1 MTVERLRDALEALG
15 PPVTPLELA
24 EMLWLAERL
33 PGEGEDECAPGEGG
47 GRPGGQRVAGSWS
60 DPWAVMDLAF
70 EDPVRGDGPDDDQD
84 AAAEEDEPR
93 DGADEEGTVAGGRLL
108 HLPRGAGLSGSD
120 ADELLVP
127 APRALRH
134 ELAIQRALRPL
145 KQRVPDRR
153 RRRLDEDATATRAA
167 RRPGRRPWTPVMV
180 PTTDRLLTLSLVV
193 DTGPAMGV
201 WRPLVRELRE
211 AMRRTGAFRDVRVW
225 YLADLGRGL
234 AVRPSPTGPARE
246 PAALVDPTG
255 RDLALVLSDCSG
267 PHWWAGRVGPVLHR
281 WARSGPTAILQPLP
295 ERLWRRTA
303 APAVPGRAIASRAGA
318 PNTALRFTPHDGRTK
333 RDPGTL
339 PVPVLELSP
348 EWLADWAGLVMATG
362 DRRRDT
368 AVTYVCAREIVREV
382 RRRDG
387 QPSLVEGD
395 LPLEERLLRFLSAAS
410 PTAADLAAH
419 IALSVPA
426 LPVMRLIQQHVTVD
440 SPPSDLAEVLLSG
453 LLEPVDGER
462 ELYEFVPGARGALL
476 ETLPRPESLAA
487 AELLGRI
494 GEGIAA
500 RTGARS
506 ETFRAVVPVEEGT
519 GSRGLGTA
527 GEPFAL
533 VSEEALGLLRNTAV
547 AVSERRLVAAP
558 PVVASEGVILVSDEA
573 VAAQLGK
580 PAEAESSGSGVAAEA
595 ESEVEAGDADVDVR
609 PLAILEQPALIPCP
623 PGLSNTPP
631 PRNIIGRERELALL
645 DEAFIRAATREP
657 SVVAVTGLGGVGKTA
672 VAVEWVRE
680 IEEEDVY
687 EGVWWIDGDTA
698 DTLDEGLA
706 ALAVAVHPELPQN
719 VRPLDAMP
727 TELLRE
733 WALGWLQAHHCLVV
747 VDSAAGPADIRTLL
761 TRAGPRG
768 SFLVLGRLGGE
779 WCPPDTTV
787 NVGPLELPAAVEL
800 FNEESG
806 FTGAAADGVEEL
818 CEDLGRLP
826 LTVFMA
832 AAHLRQAEGTTIIE
846 YRAELARM
854 AAQTASE
861 PGPGGFPPEA
871 RTFVTLALQAV
882 DNRLATR
889 ILLVLAWF
897 GSEPVP
903 LRLLSLLESAPKRD
917 RALRGLARV
926 KLVVLDEG
934 EGEDAATVRVHDHVR
949 RAARVPDPDDPAQG
963 EQAVAEARDLATL
976 CLRRALSQG
985 STEQLPE
992 HADTVAEWREIRP
1005 HIEELADVAQREENS
1020 LAFAGLMVVAAE
1032 RVGGSGDPEKAISW
1046 LLRAMACQRRLL
1058 EPVDP
1063 EYLSTVGALARAF
1076 GATGDIEASFA
1087 VYADALDPLGPV
1099 LGVHHSELWALVKD
1113 VARSPSR
1120 LRRQTRERKRRLQAD
1135 ADARFLEIL
1144 SAVEDTASGDRPTM
1158 DLQPEAFD
1166 AQLDLAESE
1175 ERLAEARRT
1184 LGPEHPTTL
1193 TRWLD
1198 LTRACHEAG
1207 DTEGAMR
1214 ELERLLAACRR
1225 GLAADDGF
1233 TTVVKA
1239 EVARL
1244 YLLSGN
1250 VNWAAA
1256 TYDDVLATRVRT
1268 LGEEHPDT
1276 LDARE
1281 GAGLSHLALGELGQG
1296 MRLLDETLTTR
1307 TRLLGPT
1314 DPLTLR
1320 TYEHVAEVHL
1330 AQDEP
1335 RSAVEIYELTY
1346 TRRAATQGESH
1357 PDTLHSREGLARAQ
1371 QAAGYLDVAIDLYQQ
1386 LLEGRSAQS
1395 RPGAEIDRTL
1405 ELLAQAYTDADRH
1418 EDARH
1423 MYEQL
1428 ADSRSWELGE
1438 DHPDTLRARDQL
1450 GEVFEKLGDRA
1461 AAIRYYQQ
1469 VLDTRVNLF
1478 GADAAEVLAVREKL
1492 HNLI

>member
-33 PGEGEDECAPGEGG
+33 PGVEEECEPGEDG
-47 GRPGGQRVAGSWS
+47 GRPGGQYAAGRWS
-60 DPWAVMDLAF
+60 DPWAVMDPAF
-70 EDPVRGDGPDDDQD
+70 EDDDRGDGADDDPDADAEEGAPQDD
-84 AAAEEDEPR
+84 AA
-93 DGADEEGTVAGGRLL
+93 EEGTVAGGRLL
-108 HLPRGAGLSGSD
+108 HLPRGAGPSGSD

-153 RRRLDEDATATRAA
+153 RRRLDEDATASRAA

-225 YLADLGRGL
+225 YLADLGPGL

-255 RDLALVLSDCSG
+255 RDLVLVLSDCSG

-333 RDPGTL
+333 REPGTL

-368 AVTYVCAREIVREV
+368 AVTYVSAREVAREA

-453 LLEPVDGER
+453 LLEPVAGER
-462 ELYEFVPGARGALL
+462 ELYEFVPGARAALL

-487 AELLGRI
+487 AELLSRI

-519 GSRGLGTA
+519 GSRGLGAA

-547 AVSERRLVAAP
+547 AVAERRLVEAP
-558 PVVASEGVILVSDEA
+558 SGVGTGAGPRAGVVE
-573 VAAQLGK
+573 
-580 PAEAESSGSGVAAEA
+580 AEAEDIGSGV
-595 ESEVEAGDADVDVR
+595 EVEAEDIGSGVEAEAGETEVDTR
-609 PLAILEQPALIPCP
+609 PLALLQQPALTPCP
-623 PGLSNTPP
+623 SVLSNTPP
-631 PRNIIGRERELALL
+631 PHSIVGRERELALL
-645 DEAFIRAATREP
+645 DEAFIRAAVHEP

-672 VAVEWVRE
+672 LAAEWVRE

-698 DTLDEGLA
+698 DSLDEGLA
-706 ALAVAVHPELPQN
+706 ALAVAVHPELPQD
-719 VRPLDAMP
+719 VKPLAAMP

-747 VDSAAGPADIRTLL
+747 VDSGAATADLRTLL

-768 SFLVLGRLGGE
+768 SFLVLGRLSGE
-779 WCPPDTTV
+779 WCPQDTTV
-787 NVGPLELPAAVEL
+787 EVGPLELPAAVEL
-800 FNEESG
+800 FNERSG
-806 FTGAAADGVEEL
+806 FAEAADGVEEL

-826 LTVFMA
+826 LTVSMA
-832 AAHLRQAEGTTIIE
+832 AAYLRQTDTTVIE
-846 YRAELARM
+846 YRAQLARM
-854 AAQTASE
+854 SADLVRD
-861 PGPGGFPPEA
+861 PGPDGSPTDA
-871 RTFVTLALQAV
+871 RRFVELALQAV

-889 ILLVLAWF
+889 ILLILAWY
-897 GSEPVP
+897 GTEPVP
-903 LRLLSLLESAPKRD
+903 LRLLALVESTPKRE
-917 RALRGLARV
+917 RALRGLAHV
-926 KLVVLDEG
+926 KLVEVEG
-934 EGEDAATVRVHDHVR
+934 VEGRETVRVHDQVR
-949 RAARVPDPDDPAQG
+949 AAARVPDPDDPARSVR
-963 EQAVAEARDLATL
+963 AVAEARDAAVL
-976 CLRRALSQG
+976 CLHRG
-985 STEQLPE
+985 LPE
-992 HADTVAEWREIRP
+992 GSLDPLPENEVTIADWLGMRP
-1005 HIEELADVAQREENS
+1005 HIEALADLVRPDHGS
-1020 LAFAGLMVVAAE
+1020 LAFAELLVAASA
-1032 RVGGSGDPEKAISW
+1032 RALQSGAPEQAVSW
-1046 LLRAMACQRRLL
+1046 LLRALECAGRIL
-1058 EPVDP
+1058 EPEDP
-1063 EYLSTVGALARAF
+1063 AYLLTAGALARAY
-1076 GATGDIEASFA
+1076 GAADKIEASYE
-1087 VYADALDPLGPV
+1087 VYRNALAPLGPV
-1099 LGVHHSELWALVKD
+1099 LGADHPELGAMLAEV
-1113 VARSPSR
+1113 VRPPSR
-1120 LRRQTRERKRRLQAD
+1120 RRRLTRERRRRLQAE
-1135 ADARFLEIL
+1135 ADARFLGIL
-1144 SAVEDTASGDRPTM
+1144 RAVEELPPEDRRTVELHAVEDGAGSAEG
-1158 DLQPEAFD
+1158 
-1166 AQLDLAESE
+1166 QLSVEQCEGL
-1175 ERLAEARRT
+1175 LYEARMA
-1184 LGPEHPTTL
+1184 LGPEQKETL
-1193 TRWLD
+1193 VIWFDFART
-1198 LTRACHEAG
+1198 CHAAG
-1207 DTEGAMR
+1207 DTERAMR
-1214 ELERLLAACRR
+1214 EAELLLPVCREVL
-1225 GLAADDGF
+1225 GEDHAL
-1233 TTVVKA
+1233 TVDIRVAMA
-1239 EVARL
+1239 EW
-1244 YLLSGN
+1244 YLLTGN
-1250 VNWAAA
+1250 GHWAVA
-1256 TYDDVLATRVRT
+1256 TYKDVLDARIRTRGR
-1268 LGEEHPDT
+1268 EHPET

-1281 GAGLSHLALGELGQG
+1281 GLARAHLARGEWAEAIQQFHLTLVNRERVLGTLDLRTVRTREYLADAYLALGDPGGAVPLCESAYTDRRRQQG
-1296 MRLLDETLTTR
+1296 D
-1307 TRLLGPT
+1307 
-1314 DPLTLR
+1314 
-1320 TYEHVAEVHL
+1320 V
-1330 AQDEP
+1330 
-1335 RSAVEIYELTY
+1335 
-1346 TRRAATQGESH
+1346 H
-1357 PDTLHSREGLARAQ
+1357 PDTLRSGEGLARAYL
-1371 QAAGYLDVAIDLYQQ
+1371 AARMLSAAMGLCER
-1386 LLEGRSAQS
+1386 LEAHRLMVSGSPEELARSVELTADAYEMAGRFSEAA
-1395 RPGAEIDRTL
+1395 RKYEVVV
-1405 ELLAQAYTDADRH
+1405 ELWHQERGD
-1418 EDARH
+1418 
-1423 MYEQL
+1423 
-1428 ADSRSWELGE
+1428 
-1438 DHPDTLRARDQL
+1438 DHPDTVRARERL
-1450 GEVFEKLGDRA
+1450 GDCHMKSGDSAAAAREYVRVHEAHSSRLGPNAPETRAVQEKLDGLTA
-1461 AAIRYYQQ
+1461 
-1469 VLDTRVNLF
+1469 
-1478 GADAAEVLAVREKL
+1478 
-1492 HNLI
+1492 